1 MKRKK
6 KRWKR
11 KKIKGKNNNI
21 DAYGPRT
28 PDTEKFDELDNQK
41 KKRQK
46 KGWPI
51 PAHSRAKHLK
61 KKLKKKR
68 RRRRKELCG
77 TKRTLEKCVRS
88 TVHWFPST
96 LPDSTL
102 IILFVGNLWIFFW
115 AGWMKI
121 ENNLENFIL
130 RPGIFK
136 IN

>member
-1 MKRKK
+1 
-6 KRWKR
+6 
-11 KKIKGKNNNI
+11 
-21 DAYGPRT
+21 
-28 PDTEKFDELDNQK
+28 
-41 KKRQK
+41 
-46 KGWPI
+46 
-51 PAHSRAKHLK
+51 
-61 KKLKKKR
+61 
-68 RRRRKELCG
+68 
-77 TKRTLEKCVRS
+77 
-88 TVHWFPST
+88 